1 MKTFLLLEF
10 VGRLYVGD
18 TWKFFN
24 KSIKKPKEWV
34 HLAKKK
40 KLIL

>member
-24 KSIKKPKEWV
+24 KSIKKTEGV
-34 HLAKKK
+34 SAFSKKN
-40 KLIL
+40 LIL

>member
-1 MKTFLLLEF
+1 MKTFLLLEL
-10 VGRLYVGD
+10 VERLYVGD

-34 HLAKKK
+34 HLAKKN
-40 KLIL
+40 LIL